1 LKNWWWL
8 TFLGHPVVRKHYLYI
23 GCIRMHNALG
33 VQHMPVVM
41 LAEKIFIVGIIVG
54 FAIPVAR

>member
-1 LKNWWWL
+1 M
-8 TFLGHPVVRKHYLYI
+8 GHPVVRKHYLYI